1 MMKEGKHVQAQEM
14 ADPVSLASFYLV
26 QRLFGHL
33 IELKLLRPEVAMTLV
48 NAAAEDASAVM
59 EGLSSVENEQASE
72 ILRGYSG
79 FLASKW
85 LTGKRSSKESR
96 LLSDGAP
103 RLG

>member
-1 MMKEGKHVQAQEM
+1 
-14 ADPVSLASFYLV
+14 
-26 QRLFGHL
+26 
-33 IELKLLRPEVAMTLV
+33 
-48 NAAAEDASAVM
+48 M

>member
-1 MMKEGKHVQAQEM
+1 
-14 ADPVSLASFYLV
+14 
-26 QRLFGHL
+26 
-33 IELKLLRPEVAMTLV
+33 MTLV

-85 LTGKRSSKESR
+85 LAGKRSSKESR